1 MKKTIM
7 LKKNYEFKNVLS
19 KGKYFFGNYVIAV
32 VLKNRKTDKNV
43 NFLGLAISSK
53 AGKAVRRNRI
63 KRLIRESY
71 YLCENNIKDG
81 YSIVFLWNK
90 HANCDIVYLKDIK
103 EDVESI
109 FNKANLWI
117 SE

>member
-90 HANCDIVYLKDIK
+90 HAKCDIVYLKDIK

>member
-1 MKKTIM
+1 MKKTRM

-19 KGKYFFGNYVIAV
+19 KGKYFFGKYVIAV
-32 VLKNRKTDKNV
+32 VSKNKKMYNNI

-71 YLCENNIKDG
+71 YLSEENTKLG

-90 HANCDIVYLKDIK
+90 HASEDIIYLKDIK
-103 EDVESI
+103 DDVKSI
-109 FNKANLWI
+109 FNKAKLWI